1 VTPVHPTTANGTR
14 LVILLGPQGVNQT
27 LSTQL
32 TAHGIDGRIAT
43 VTCGWRERE
52 DEVQDLQAHLDGRS
66 ENLQLYRRTEQLA
79 HEDPELAR
87 IHRARQDELR
97 LMQRL
102 YAIRLERAMDACVT
116 LARRSDDSAILQR
129 EQAAALEAVRELDT
143 HHLQS
148 IQVTR
153 ERYDEQ
159 FALEERPAV
168 QRQRDE
174 LREII
179 SRSCALAI
187 AGGHIAV
194 LMNRLRL
201 MGIGDMLGDHPVIGW
216 SAGAIALTERI
227 VLYHDSPPQ
236 GPGNAEV
243 LDHGLGICRGVVA
256 LPAAGQRLRL
266 DDPERVAR
274 LAGRFAP
281 AHCIAL
287 DDGAALSCTV
297 DEWQSTSETRVLRPG
312 GTVEE
317 FGH

>member
-1 VTPVHPTTANGTR
+1 VTPVHSITANGTR

-32 TAHGIDGRIAT
+32 TAHGIDGQIAT

-79 HEDPELAR
+79 HEDPELIR

-148 IQVTR
+148 IQVTP
-153 ERYDEQ
+153 ERYEEQ
-159 FALEERPAV
+159 ISLE
-168 QRQRDE
+168 
-174 LREII
+174 
-179 SRSCALAI
+179 
-187 AGGHIAV
+187 
-194 LMNRLRL
+194 
-201 MGIGDMLGDHPVIGW
+201 
-216 SAGAIALTERI
+216 
-227 VLYHDSPPQ
+227 
-236 GPGNAEV
+236 
-243 LDHGLGICRGVVA
+243 
-256 LPAAGQRLRL
+256 
-266 DDPERVAR
+266 
-274 LAGRFAP
+274 
-281 AHCIAL
+281 
-287 DDGAALSCTV
+287 
-297 DEWQSTSETRVLRPG
+297 
-312 GTVEE
+312 
-317 FGH
+317 